1 MERREPAPTDS
12 AEALLT
18 RLRQRIAEQR
28 RMDADGDTAMP
39 APSADSV
46 AEYVERAAQ
55 VADVGASVPAFAE
68 LGALR
73 RALAQLS
80 GRAILYFLRLLS
92 VDQRRFNRLLV
103 RAVGALGR
111 DATAARD
118 QLAEFASHQAEQAAG
133 LFALDARVQS
143 AEADWSALAERLGAI
158 DASRGAVATLQTV
171 EAALPARDRWF
182 AELGNRLSALDARV
196 QSAEANWSALAE
208 RLGAVDA
215 SRAALTTSLQT
226 VETGLA
232 ERDRWF
238 ADIGNRD
245 SARARA
251 IADLRA
257 AVAYLRAQ
265 IADRDRRIDAL
276 LAEVSGQRTPT
287 ASDPAPAPLPPPADT
302 NALDTWAFAQAFHGD
317 EVSVKTH
324 QARYLRYFTGAS
336 DVLDVGCGRGEFLEL
351 LRDAGITARGV
362 DLSNDMVLRCREK
375 DLDVLKADLLPYL
388 AALPDA
394 SLGGVFASQ
403 VIEHLPTPVLL
414 AFVRLAYDKLRPD
427 GILVV
432 ETLNPECL
440 LVHYRWFWMD
450 LTHVR
455 LIHSETLK
463 FLLVTTGFRDLEGQL
478 IGPREPAPLLPP
490 LQLAGD
496 TAALEQF
503 NAATDHLNRLLHGS
517 PDYALIARR

>member
-39 APSADSV
+39 APSAESV

-80 GRAILYFLRLLS
+80 GRAILYFLRLIS

-133 LFALDARVQS
+133 LF
-143 AEADWSALAERLGAI
+143 
-158 DASRGAVATLQTV
+158 
-171 EAALPARDRWF
+171 
-182 AELGNRLSALDARV
+182 ALDARV

-375 DLDVLKADLLPYL
+375 ELDVLKADLLPYL

>member
-39 APSADSV
+39 APSAESV

-80 GRAILYFLRLLS
+80 GRAILYFLRLIS

-158 DASRGAVATLQTV
+158 DASR
-171 EAALPARDRWF
+171 AALA
-182 AELGNRLSALDARV
+182 
-196 QSAEANWSALAE
+196 
-208 RLGAVDA
+208 
-215 SRAALTTSLQT
+215 TSLHT

-245 SARARA
+245 SAHARA

-276 LAEVSGQRTPT
+276 LAEVSGRRTPT

-317 EVSVKTH
+317 EGSVKTH

-375 DLDVLKADLLPYL
+375 ELDVLKADLLPYL